1 MTMLK
6 RLAAPLLLAT
16 GLLLGSAAAMAAP
29 ATAATAA
36 AAASAPVPLLWKVTG
51 PGDSQLY
58 LLGSFHLLRADDY
71 PVAPEVDQAFAASRR
86 VVFELSPQD
95 MQSPDLTRKMLQA
108 AMRTDG
114 SELKRDLDTATWT
127 RLQDYARAN
136 NLPLAQLQGMKP
148 WFVGLTITLS
158 QFAKM
163 GLDPALGLDRHLMTR
178 AADAGKPT
186 SGLEDIDTQVAVLS
200 GMSTQEQ
207 QQMVAEALE
216 QAGQADAEGRKLHDA
231 WRRGDDKLLWN
242 AMAAEMRGAYPQL
255 YKRINTDRNDA
266 WVPKLEQQ
274 LKAGQGGTLVVV
286 GTLHL
291 LGEDGVVEKLRA
303 KGYQV
308 ERICSACT
316 KPKGRSRR

>member
-1 MTMLK
+1 MTMTMLK

-16 GLLLGSAAAMAAP
+16 GLLLGSAAATAAP
-29 ATAATAA
+29 ATPA

-71 PVAPEVDQAFAASRR
+71 PVAAEVDQAFAASRR

-108 AMRTDG
+108 ATRTDG

-148 WFVGLTITLS
+148 WFVGMTITLG
-158 QFAKM
+158 QFTRM
-163 GLDPALGLDRHLMTR
+163 GLDPALGLDRHFMTR
-178 AADAGKPT
+178 AAETRKPT
-186 SGLEDIDTQVAVLS
+186 SGLEDIDTQIAALS
-200 GMSTQEQ
+200 GMSPAEQ
-207 QQMVAEALE
+207 QQMVSEALE
-216 QAGQADAEGRKLHDA
+216 QVDKGDEEGRKLHDA
-231 WRRGDDKLLWN
+231 WRRGDAALLWD
-242 AMAAEMRGAYPQL
+242 AMAVQMRGQYPQL

-266 WVPKLEQQ
+266 WVPKLQQ
-274 LKAGQGGTLVVV
+274 HLREGQGGTLVVV

-291 LGEDGVVEKLRA
+291 LGNDGVVEKLRG
-303 KGYQV
+303 KGYKV
-308 ERICSACT
+308 ERICTGCA
-316 KPKGRSRR
+316 KPKR

>member
-1 MTMLK
+1 MMMLK

-16 GLLLGSAAAMAAP
+16 GLLLGTAASAAP
-29 ATAATAA
+29 ATTP
-36 AAASAPVPLLWKVTG
+36 AASTAPVPLLWKVTG
-51 PGDSQLY
+51 PGDSRLY
-58 LLGSFHLLRADDY
+58 LLGSFHLLRAEDY
-71 PVAPEVDQAFAASRR
+71 PLAADVDQAFAASKR

-114 SELKRDLDTATWT
+114 SELKRDLDAATWT
-127 RLQDYARAN
+127 KLQKYAADN
-136 NLPLAQLQGMKP
+136 KLPLAQLQGMKP

-158 QFAKM
+158 QFTKM
-163 GLDPALGLDRHLMTR
+163 GLDPELGLDRHFMAR

-200 GMSTQEQ
+200 GMSLQEQ
-207 QQMVAEALE
+207 QQMVAEALD
-216 QAGQADAEGRKLHDA
+216 QADQADAEGRKLHDA
-231 WRRGDDKLLWN
+231 WRRGDDKLLWTS
-242 AMAAEMRGAYPQL
+242 MAAEMRGEYPQL

-291 LGEDGVVEKLRA
+291 LGDDGVVEKLRA
-303 KGYQV
+303 RGYQV
-308 ERICSACT
+308 ERVCSGCA
-316 KPKGRSRR
+316 KPKSKR

>member
-1 MTMLK
+1 MMMLK

-16 GLLLGSAAAMAAP
+16 GLLLGTAASAAP
-29 ATAATAA
+29 ATPP
-36 AAASAPVPLLWKVTG
+36 AASTAPVPLLWKVTG
-51 PGDSQLY
+51 PGDSRLY
-58 LLGSFHLLRADDY
+58 LLGSFHLLRAEDY
-71 PVAPEVDQAFAASRR
+71 PLAADVDQAFAASKR

-114 SELKRDLDTATWT
+114 SELKRDLDAATWT
-127 RLQDYARAN
+127 KLQKYAADN
-136 NLPLAQLQGMKP
+136 KLPLAQLQGMKP

-158 QFAKM
+158 QFTKM
-163 GLDPALGLDRHLMTR
+163 GLDPELGLDRHFMAR

-200 GMSTQEQ
+200 GMSLQEQ
-207 QQMVAEALE
+207 QQMVAEALD
-216 QAGQADAEGRKLHDA
+216 QADQADAEGRKLHDA
-231 WRRGDDKLLWN
+231 WRRGDDKLLWTS
-242 AMAAEMRGAYPQL
+242 MAAEMRGEYPQL

-303 KGYQV
+303 RGYQV
-308 ERICSACT
+308 ERVCSGCA
-316 KPKGRSRR
+316 KPKTKR

>member
-1 MTMLK
+1 MMMLK

-16 GLLLGSAAAMAAP
+16 GLLLGTAASAEP
-29 ATAATAA
+29 ATPP
-36 AAASAPVPLLWKVTG
+36 AASTAPVPLLWKVTG
-51 PGDSQLY
+51 PGDSRLY
-58 LLGSFHLLRADDY
+58 LLGSFHLLRAEDY
-71 PVAPEVDQAFAASRR
+71 PLAADVDQAFAASKR

-114 SELKRDLDTATWT
+114 SELKRDLDAATWT
-127 RLQDYARAN
+127 KLQKYAADN
-136 NLPLAQLQGMKP
+136 KLPLAQLQGMKP

-158 QFAKM
+158 QFTKM
-163 GLDPALGLDRHLMTR
+163 GLDPELGLDRHFMAR

-200 GMSTQEQ
+200 GMSLQEQ
-207 QQMVAEALE
+207 QQMVAEALD
-216 QAGQADAEGRKLHDA
+216 QADQADAEGRKLHDA
-231 WRRGDDKLLWN
+231 WRRGDDKLLWTS
-242 AMAAEMRGAYPQL
+242 MAAEMRGEYPQL
-255 YKRINTDRNDA
+255 YKRINTDCNDA

-303 KGYQV
+303 RGYQV
-308 ERICSACT
+308 ERVCSGCA
-316 KPKGRSRR
+316 KPKTKR

>member
-1 MTMLK
+1 MLK

-16 GLLLGSAAAMAAP
+16 SLLLGSATTMAAAP
-29 ATAATAA
+29 AAKST
-36 AAASAPVPLLWKVTG
+36 APVPLLWKVTG
-51 PGDSQLY
+51 PGDSRVY

-71 PVAPEVDQAFAASRR
+71 PLAADVDQAFAASKR

-114 SELKRDLDTATWT
+114 SELRRDLDDATWT
-127 RLQDYARAN
+127 KLQAYARDN

-163 GLDPALGLDRHLMTR
+163 GLDPALGLDRHFMTR

-200 GMSTQEQ
+200 GMSAQEQ
-207 QQMVAEALE
+207 QQMVAEALD
-216 QAGQADAEGRKLHDA
+216 QADQADAMARKLHDA

-242 AMAAEMRGAYPQL
+242 AMAAEMRGQYPQL

-266 WVPKLEQQ
+266 WVPRLQQ
-274 LKAGQGGTLVVV
+274 HLQAGQGGTLVVV

-291 LGEDGVVEKLRA
+291 LGDDGVVDKLRA

-308 ERICSACT
+308 ERVCTACA
-316 KPKGRSRR
+316 KPRR

>member
-1 MTMLK
+1 MMLK

-16 GLLLGSAAAMAAP
+16 GLLLGTAASAAP
-29 ATAATAA
+29 AATP
-36 AAASAPVPLLWKVTG
+36 AASTAPVPLLWKVTG
-51 PGDSQLY
+51 PGDSRLY
-58 LLGSFHLLRADDY
+58 LLGSFHLLRAEDY
-71 PVAPEVDQAFAASRR
+71 PLAADVDQAFAASKR

-114 SELKRDLDTATWT
+114 SELKRDLDAATWT
-127 RLQDYARAN
+127 KLQKYAADN
-136 NLPLAQLQGMKP
+136 QLPLAQLQGMKP

-158 QFAKM
+158 QFTKM
-163 GLDPALGLDRHLMTR
+163 GLDPELGLDRHFMAR

-200 GMSTQEQ
+200 GMSLQEQ
-207 QQMVAEALE
+207 QQMVAEALD
-216 QAGQADAEGRKLHDA
+216 QADQADAEGRKLHDA
-231 WRRGDDKLLWN
+231 WRRGDDKLLWTS
-242 AMAAEMRGAYPQL
+242 MAAEMRGEYPQL

-303 KGYQV
+303 RGYQV
-308 ERICSACT
+308 ERVCSGCA
-316 KPKGRSRR
+316 KPKSKR

>member
-1 MTMLK
+1 MMLK

-16 GLLLGSAAAMAAP
+16 GLLLGTAASAAP
-29 ATAATAA
+29 ATTS
-36 AAASAPVPLLWKVTG
+36 AASTAPVPLLWKVTG
-51 PGDSQLY
+51 PGDSRLY
-58 LLGSFHLLRADDY
+58 LLGSFHLLRAEDY
-71 PVAPEVDQAFAASRR
+71 PLAADVDQAFAASKR

-114 SELKRDLDTATWT
+114 SELKRDLDAATWT
-127 RLQDYARAN
+127 KLQKYAADN
-136 NLPLAQLQGMKP
+136 KLPLAQLQGMKP

-158 QFAKM
+158 QFTKM
-163 GLDPALGLDRHLMTR
+163 GLDPELGLDRHFMAR

-200 GMSTQEQ
+200 GMSLQEQ
-207 QQMVAEALE
+207 QQMVAEALD
-216 QAGQADAEGRKLHDA
+216 QADQADAEGRKLHDA
-231 WRRGDDKLLWN
+231 WRRGDDKLLWTS
-242 AMAAEMRGAYPQL
+242 MAAEMRGEYPQL

-303 KGYQV
+303 RGYQV
-308 ERICSACT
+308 ERVCSGCA
-316 KPKGRSRR
+316 KPKSKR